1 MHQLN
6 SQAFLPQVIISFYDH
21 HLQRVTFVRRVLAL
35 PPHPLVNSQEAL
47 HEWVLHPL
55 QPCLHRRRV
64 VLLALL
70 AVLPAGPVEPRLS
83 VRVFLYNLVD
93 LGEVGGA
100 LP

>member
-1 MHQLN
+1 MHKLN
-6 SQAFLPQVIISFYDH
+6 SQAFLPQVIISFYYY
-21 HLQRVTFVRRVLAL
+21 HLQRVTFVPRVQTV
-35 PPHPLVNSQEAL
+35 PPHALVNSQEVL

-70 AVLPAGPVEPRLS
+70 VVIPAGPIEPRLS

-93 LGEVGGA
+93 LGEVGAA